1 MRNKNLAI
9 VAILLAVLTILALPW
24 AASGVIAGPPVQGPD
39 DVGEAQGKVLSAAIE
54 SPEVW
59 FEDFG
64 TGQLVNGQATVTIEP
79 IFLETINTDQP
90 YHVFVTPLGDCSGL
104 YVTNKTATSF
114 DVREL
119 GGGTSNVEFDYRI
132 AAKRLGF
139 EDLRLE
145 QPEPP
150 VEEGEMPGAPPRSP
164 GLEEESGQSE
174 DVDLGRNLR
183 PAEVEPEPGEDVQ
196 D

>member
-24 AASGVIAGPPVQGPD
+24 AASGMIAGPPVGPD
-39 DVGEAQGKVLSAAIE
+39 DVGEAQGEVISAAIE

-64 TGQLVNGQATVTIEP
+64 TGQLVNGQATVTIES
-79 IFLETINTDQP
+79 IFLETINTDEP

-114 DVREL
+114 EVREL

-132 AAKRLGF
+132 AAKRL
-139 EDLRLE
+139 E

-150 VEEGEMPGAPPRSP
+150 VEEGEMSGAPPRSP
-164 GLEEESGQSE
+164 APEEESGQSE
-174 DVDLGRNLR
+174 DVDLGRNLT
-183 PAEVEPEPGEDVQ
+183 PAEVEPGPGEDL
-196 D
+196 

>member
-24 AASGVIAGPPVQGPD
+24 AASGMIAGPPVGPD
-39 DVGEAQGKVLSAAIE
+39 DVGEAQGEVISAAIE

-64 TGQLVNGQATVTIEP
+64 TGQLVNGQATVTIES
-79 IFLETINTDQP
+79 IFLETINTDEP

-114 DVREL
+114 EVREL

-132 AAKRLGF
+132 AAKRLRF
-139 EDLRLE
+139 KDLRLQ

-164 GLEEESGQSE
+164 RLQEKPRQSE
-174 DVDLGRNLR
+174 DVDLGRNLT
-183 PAEVEPEPGEDVQ
+183 PAEVKPGPGEDLQ